1 VLEAAGERGPTYRV
15 LVERYGPGDERLFG
29 SVELRGVGSGLIII
43 ISVDERVVSRL
54 GERTA
59 LGNHL
64 AFQVRRSKVAG
75 RSGTVWLGEVF
86 EAFCNRLS
94 PVWGEA
100 GHPDEYWA
108 KVMSERPSIAA
119 VGRDFGRFLPGVF
132 WLNFFGRRYRDL
144 FGEDRLRSTPASWV
158 GVVDDGV
165 LVGLGLEPSRW
176 DTPEYAAAEQR
187 VRDHLGAGGVFLQD
201 TAGSTHH
208 RTSLASLALPA
219 SGLRR
224 GAAMSCPAGRSV
236 PGRGH
241 RSAGGVHDQTGPD
254 LGPCWVR
261 SPPGPQGHKRSPTVT
276 SSHEE
281 PQVSGSST
289 HTARTTPGSG
299 SDCGP
304 ESHTSN
310 VRRLVS

>member
-1 VLEAAGERGPTYRV
+1 VKPKFRNADLDAEVVFDRYLGTADDLNLVQELLREAAPTWCAQLRVWRSPRDQRPVDVAERGSLRTAVLEAAGERGPTYRV

-187 VRDHLGAGGVFLQD
+187 VRDHLGPEAFFSKTQPDRL
-201 TAGSTHH
+201 TIA
-208 RTSLASLALPA
+208 PA
-219 SGLRR
+219 
-224 GAAMSCPAGRSV
+224 
-236 PGRGH
+236 
-241 RSAGGVHDQTGPD
+241 
-254 LGPCWVR
+254 W
-261 SPPGPQGHKRSPTVT
+261 
-276 SSHEE
+276 
-281 PQVSGSST
+281 
-289 HTARTTPGSG
+289 
-299 SDCGP
+299 
-304 ESHTSN
+304 
-310 VRRLVS
+310 RL

>member
-1 VLEAAGERGPTYRV
+1 LRTAVLEAAGERGPTYRA
-15 LVERYGPGDERLFG
+15 LVERYGSGDERLFG

-43 ISVDERVVSRL
+43 ISVDERVASRL
-54 GERTA
+54 GEKTA

-86 EAFCNRLS
+86 EAFCDRLS

-158 GVVDDGV
+158 GVVNDGV

-187 VRDHLGAGGVFLQD
+187 VRNHLGPEAFFSKAEPDRL
-201 TAGSTHH
+201 TIA
-208 RTSLASLALPA
+208 PA
-219 SGLRR
+219 WGI
-224 GAAMSCPAGRSV
+224 
-236 PGRGH
+236 
-241 RSAGGVHDQTGPD
+241 
-254 LGPCWVR
+254 
-261 SPPGPQGHKRSPTVT
+261 
-276 SSHEE
+276 
-281 PQVSGSST
+281 
-289 HTARTTPGSG
+289 
-299 SDCGP
+299 
-304 ESHTSN
+304 
-310 VRRLVS
+310 